1 MQMVRTIFLVL
12 FLMIQSGTALLAQ
25 DRSNRGKEFWLGY
38 GHNVMFNA
46 NAGNNSQTFVLYIS
60 TVLPA
65 TVVVSIPGN
74 GWSQTVVI
82 PANSV
87 DASVVIPKSGLQDA
101 RLTGEG
107 IFNRGIHVK
116 ADVHVVLNA
125 HQYGLNSSGAMMVM
139 PTETYG
145 YNYYSVN
152 CKQVSNVDYSHSWFY
167 VVAPEDNTRIEVIP
181 SGTTE
186 SGRPAGQPFTVDL
199 KRGEVF
205 NVFGKRLRFDS
216 GVDMTGSKI
225 LSIAGSDGKC
235 HPVAVF
241 SGSSRNTLC
250 FGNGGDIMQQ
260 QVFPSNTWGTR
271 YLTYHTLA
279 NANSD
284 LVTPFLNIYRVFVQD
299 PSTVVKRN
307 GTVMTGLINN
317 FYYEF
322 SSDAG
327 DYIEADKPILV
338 AQFMPSSNACA
349 SDATNPYGDPEMFY
363 LSPFEQGVKNVTF
376 YKTRNQY
383 IDFNY
388 VSLLLP
394 AAGISSLRVDGKTV
408 DPLNVIRHPIKN
420 DYAVAVVRLLG
431 AAGQHNVSCDSA
443 FNGMVFGLGY
453 YESYGY
459 NVGTLVNNLNA
470 YANIKNTKSIL
481 PGVDSFTCINTP
493 FKASIKV
500 AYKLNR
506 IHWKFSKATGLNI
519 KVDSIINNP
528 IPVDSTLVF
537 GRKYY
542 GYTIA
547 TDLRFSGAGNHAIPI
562 TYASIDLDNCS
573 KTEDTVIQV
582 LVKDG
587 PRPVITA
594 PGVVCMGK
602 ETSFTGT
609 NNGQGFNLVSHQ
621 WDFPDGSQGNARSV
635 KKIFTAAGNKSIR
648 YAVATDNGCTADTV
662 TNVIVVDLSA
672 VAVTKNGKPCVD
684 STIQFV
690 SSIPSGSNTGATWFW
705 DFGDGQR
712 FSSKSSHLA
721 LHAYKKPMN
730 GFSVRHWIAFDQGCT
745 SDTVFHPMTSINIAP
760 MISAGPDLYI
770 KKGTAA
776 PLQASIPNP
785 SQYQFVWS
793 PSTYLDQANLLNP
806 LCKPELDMIYVVR
819 AIDRQTLC
827 TASDTLQVIVLSA
840 VDIPNTFTPNG
851 DGINDT
857 WKIQF
862 LAQYKKC
869 RMEVYNTAGQI
880 IYQSEG
886 YAVAWDGTRNGVPMP
901 AGTYYYVIDL
911 GDGSKRRTGYVTI
924 LR

>member
-1 MQMVRTIFLVL
+1 MLRIIFLML
-12 FLMIQSGTALLAQ
+12 FSLIQCGWSLFAQ
-25 DRSNRGKEFWLGY
+25 DRSNSGKEFWLGY

-46 NAGNNSQTFVLYIS
+46 NTGNNSQTFVLYIS
-60 TVLPA
+60 TTLPA
-65 TVVVSIPGN
+65 TVVVSVPGN
-74 GWSQTVVI
+74 GWTQTVVV

-87 DASVVIPKSGLQDA
+87 DASVIIPKAGLQDA

-107 IFNRGIHVK
+107 LFNRGIHVK
-116 ADVHVVLNA
+116 ADVPIVLNA

-145 YNYYSVN
+145 YNYYSIN

-167 VVAPEDNTRIEVIP
+167 VVAPEDNTRIEIIP
-181 SGTTE
+181 SGITE

-225 LSIAGSDGKC
+225 LSVAGNDGQC

-284 LVTPFLNIYRVFVQD
+284 LVTPFLNIYRVVVQD
-299 PSTVVKRN
+299 PTTIVKRN
-307 GTVMTGLINN
+307 GNLLTGLTNN

-322 SSDAG
+322 SSNAG

-363 LSPFEQGVKNVTF
+363 LSPVEQGIKKVTF

-388 VSLLLP
+388 VSLILP
-394 AAGISSLRVDGKTV
+394 AAGVSSLRVDGNVV
-408 DPLNVIRHPIKN
+408 DPLNIIRHPSKN

-431 AAGQHNVSCDSA
+431 AAGQHSVSCDSA

-470 YANIKNTKSIL
+470 YASVKNSKSIL
-481 PGVDSFTCINTP
+481 SGVDSFTCINTP
-493 FKASIKV
+493 FKASVKV

-506 IHWKFSKATGLNI
+506 IHWKFSKTNGLNI
-519 KVDSIINNP
+519 KADSIINNP
-528 IPVDSTLVF
+528 FPVDSALVF

-542 GYTIA
+542 TYSIA
-547 TDLRFSGAGNHAIPI
+547 ADLRLSVAGSYSIPV
-562 TYASIDLDNCS
+562 TYSSTDLDNCS
-573 KTEDTVIQV
+573 KTEDTVIHV
-582 LVKDG
+582 VVKEG
-587 PRPVITA
+587 PKPVITA
-594 PGVVCMGK
+594 PGVLCMGK
-602 ETSFTGT
+602 EANFTGT
-609 NNGQGFNLVSHQ
+609 NNAQGFNVASHQ
-621 WDFPDGSQGNARSV
+621 WDFPDGSQGNTREL
-635 KKIFTAAGNKSIR
+635 KKIFTTSGSKTIR
-648 YAVATDNGCTADTV
+648 YAVLTDNGCMADTSTTV
-662 TNVIVVDLSA
+662 LVVDLSA
-672 VAVTKNGKPCVD
+672 VAVTKNGRPCVD
-684 STIQFV
+684 SSIQFV
-690 SSIPSGSNTGATWFW
+690 SSIPSGSTVGATWFW
-705 DFGDGQR
+705 DFGDGRQ
-712 FSSKSSHLA
+712 FSSKSSNMA
-721 LHAYKKPMN
+721 LHAYKKSMTA
-730 GFSVRHWIAFDQGCT
+730 FSVKHWIAFDQGCK
-745 SDTVFHPMTSINIAP
+745 SDTILHAVPFIKPAP
-760 MISAGPDLYI
+760 MINAGPDRYI
-770 KKGTAA
+770 KKGSAA
-776 PLQASIPNP
+776 SLEASISNP
-785 SQYQFVWS
+785 IAYQFVWS
-793 PSTYLDQANLLNP
+793 PSTYLDQVSLLNP
-806 LCKPELDMIYVVR
+806 LCTPDVDISYVVR
-819 AIDRQTLC
+819 AIDKQTGC
-827 TASDTLQVIVLSA
+827 SATDTLQVIVLSA

-862 LAQYKKC
+862 LAQYKNC
-869 RMEVYNTAGQI
+869 RMEIYNTAGQI
-880 IYQSEG
+880 IFQSAG
-886 YAVAWDGTRNGVPMP
+886 YAVAWDGTRNGAPMP

-911 GDGSKRRTGYVTI
+911 GDGSKSRSGYVTI

>member
-1 MQMVRTIFLVL
+1 MQMGRRFFLIL
-12 FLMIQSGTALLAQ
+12 FLLVHSFMSLNAQ
-25 DRSNRGKEFWLGY
+25 DRSNRGREFWLGY

-74 GWSQTVVI
+74 GWIQTVVV

-87 DASVVIPKSGLQDA
+87 DASVVIPKAGLQDA

-116 ADVHVVLNA
+116 ADVPIVLNA

-145 YNYYSVN
+145 YNYYSIN

-167 VVAPEDNTRIEVIP
+167 IVAPEDNTRIEIIP

-205 NVFGKRLRFDS
+205 NVFGKRLRYDS

-225 LSIAGSDGKC
+225 LSVAGSDGQC

-284 LVTPFLNIYRVFVQD
+284 MVTPFLNIYRVVVQD
-299 PSTVVKRN
+299 PSTIVKRN

-322 SSDAG
+322 SSNSG
-327 DYIEADKPILV
+327 DYIESDKPILV

-363 LSPFEQGVKNVTF
+363 LSPIEQGIKQVTF

-388 VSLLLP
+388 VSLILP
-394 AAGISSLRVDGKTV
+394 AKGMATLKVDGSVV
-408 DPLNVIRHPIKN
+408 DPLNIIPHPSKN
-420 DYAVAVVRLLG
+420 DYAVAVVRLMG
-431 AAGQHNVSCDSA
+431 IAGQHSVSCDSA
-443 FNGMVFGLGY
+443 FNGMVFGMGY

-470 YANIKNTKSIL
+470 YASIKNTKSIL
-481 PGVDSFTCINTP
+481 PGVDSFTCINSP
-493 FKASIKV
+493 FKATIKV

-506 IHWKFSKATGLNI
+506 IHWKFSKTTGLNI
-519 KVDSIINNP
+519 KADSIINNP
-528 IPVDSTLVF
+528 APVDSALVF

-542 GYTIA
+542 VYTIA
-547 TDLRFSGAGNHAIPI
+547 ADLRFSVAGSYTIPV
-562 TYASIDLDNCS
+562 TYASLDLDNCS
-573 KTEDTVIQV
+573 KTEDTIIQV
-582 LVKDG
+582 LVKEG
-587 PRPVITA
+587 PKPVIAA
-594 PGVVCMGK
+594 PGVLCMDK
-602 ETSFTGT
+602 EASFTGT
-609 NNGQGFNLVSHQ
+609 NNVLGFNVVSHQ
-621 WDFPDGSQGNARSV
+621 WDFPDGSQSKVRDT
-635 KKIFTAAGNKSIR
+635 KKIFTSAGSKTIR
-648 YAVATDNGCTADTV
+648 YAVLTDNGCTADTATTV
-662 TNVIVVDLSA
+662 LVVDLSA
-672 VAVTKNGKPCVD
+672 VAVSKNGKPCVD

-690 SSIPSGSNTGATWFW
+690 SSIPSGSNAGATWFW
-705 DFGDGQR
+705 QFGDGQQ
-712 FSSKSSHLA
+712 FSSKTSHLA
-721 LHAYKKPMN
+721 LHAFKKAMT
-730 GFSVRHWIAFDQGCT
+730 GFAVRHWIAFDQGCT
-745 SDTVFHPMTSINIAP
+745 SDTVLHAISSISNAP
-760 MISAGPDLYI
+760 MINAGPDRFI
-770 KKGTAA
+770 KKGSAA
-776 PLQASIPNP
+776 SLDASIPNP

-793 PSTYLDQANLLNP
+793 PSTYLDQVNLLNP
-806 LCKPELDMIYVVR
+806 MCKPELDITYVLQ
-819 AIDRQTLC
+819 AIDKQTLC
-827 TASDTLQVIVLSA
+827 AATDTMQVIVLSA

-862 LAQYKKC
+862 LAQYKNC
-869 RMEVYNTAGQI
+869 TMEVYNTSGQI
-880 IYQSEG
+880 IFRSEG
-886 YAVAWDGTRNGVPMP
+886 YAVPWDGTRNGAPMP

-911 GDGSKRRTGYVTI
+911 GDGSKRRTGYITI

>member
-1 MQMVRTIFLVL
+1 MQMVRTIFMIL
-12 FLMIQSGTALLAQ
+12 FLLIQSGWSLFAQ
-25 DRSNRGKEFWLGY
+25 DRSNSGKEFWLGY

-46 NAGNNSQTFVLYIS
+46 NAGGNSQTFVLYIS
-60 TVLPA
+60 TTLPA

-74 GWSQTVVI
+74 GWSQTVIV

-87 DASVVIPKSGLQDA
+87 DASVVIPKTGLQDA

-107 IFNRGIHVK
+107 LFNRGIHVK
-116 ADVHVVLNA
+116 ADVPIVLNA

-145 YNYYSVN
+145 YNYYSIN

-167 VVAPEDNTRIEVIP
+167 IVAPEDNTRIEITP

-205 NVFGKRLRFDS
+205 NVFGKRLRYDS

-225 LSIAGSDGKC
+225 LSTVGSDGQC
-235 HPVAVF
+235 HPIAVF

-284 LVTPFLNIYRVFVQD
+284 LVTPFLNVYRVVVQD
-299 PSTVVKRN
+299 PSTIVKRN
-307 GTVMTGLINN
+307 GTLMTGLINN

-327 DYIEADKPILV
+327 DYIESDKPVLV

-363 LSPFEQGVKNVTF
+363 LSPVEQGIKKVTF

-388 VSLLLP
+388 VSLVLP
-394 AAGISSLRVDGKTV
+394 AAGVSSLRVDGNTV
-408 DPLNVIRHPIKN
+408 DPLNVIRHPTKN
-420 DYAVAVVRLLG
+420 DYAVAVVRLMG

-470 YANIKNTKSIL
+470 YASIKNAKSSL

-493 FKASIKV
+493 FKPSIKV
-500 AYKLNR
+500 AYQLNR
-506 IHWKFSKATGLNI
+506 IHWKFSKTVGLNI
-519 KVDSIINNP
+519 KADSIINNP
-528 IPVDSTLVF
+528 TPADSSLVF

-542 GYTIA
+542 VYTIA
-547 TDLRFSGAGNHAIPI
+547 ADLQFSVAGKYSIPV
-562 TYASIDLDNCS
+562 TYASSALDNCS
-573 KTEDTVIQV
+573 KTEDTVIHV
-582 LVKDG
+582 LVKEG
-587 PRPVITA
+587 PKPAIAA
-594 PGVVCMGK
+594 PGVLCLGK
-602 ETSFTGT
+602 EASFMGT
-609 NNGQGFNLVSHQ
+609 NVAQGFNVVSHQ
-621 WDFPDGSQGNARSV
+621 WDFPDGSKGNTLNV
-635 KKIFTAAGNKSIR
+635 KKIFTAAGNKTIR
-648 YAVATDNGCTADTV
+648 YTVLTDNGCMADTATTV
-662 TNVIVVDLSA
+662 LVVDLSA
-672 VAVTKNGKPCVD
+672 VGVTKNGKPCVD
-684 STIQFV
+684 STMQFV
-690 SSIPSGSNTGATWFW
+690 SSIPSGSNAGATWFW
-705 DFGDGQR
+705 DFGDGQQ
-712 FSSKSSHLA
+712 FNSKSSHLA
-721 LHAYKKPMN
+721 LHAYKKAMTA
-730 GFSVRHWIAFDQGCT
+730 FSVKHWIAFDQGCK
-745 SDTVFHPMTSINIAP
+745 SDTVLHAVSSIKTAP
-760 MISAGPDLYI
+760 MINAGPDLYI
-770 KKGTAA
+770 KKGSAA
-776 PLQASIPNP
+776 PLEASIPNAI
-785 SQYQFVWS
+785 QYQFVWS
-793 PSTYLDQANLLNP
+793 PSTYLDQASLLNP
-806 LCKPELDMIYVVR
+806 LCAPDVDISYVVQ
-819 AIDRQTLC
+819 AIDKQTGC
-827 TASDTLQVIVLSA
+827 AAKDTVQVIVLSA

-857 WKIQF
+857 WKILF
-862 LAQYKKC
+862 LAQYKNC
-869 RMEVYNTAGQI
+869 RMEIYTTAGQI
-880 IYQSEG
+880 IFQSDG
-886 YAVAWDGTRNGVPMP
+886 YAVAWDGTRNGAPMP

-911 GDGSKRRTGYVTI
+911 GDGSKKRSGYVTI

>member
-1 MQMVRTIFLVL
+1 MQMLRSIFLMFFLL
-12 FLMIQSGTALLAQ
+12 FQFGWSLFAQ
-25 DRSNRGKEFWLGY
+25 DRSNSGKEFWLGY

-46 NAGNNSQTFVLYIS
+46 NAGNNSQTLVLYIS
-60 TVLPA
+60 TTQPA
-65 TVVVSIPGN
+65 NVVVSIPGN
-74 GWSQTVVI
+74 GWSQSVVV

-87 DASVVIPKSGLQDA
+87 DASVVIPKAGLQDA

-107 IFNRGIHVK
+107 LFNRGIHVK
-116 ADVHVVLNA
+116 ADVPIVLNA

-145 YNYYSVN
+145 YNYYSIN

-167 VVAPEDNTRIEVIP
+167 VVAPEDNTRIEIIP

-205 NVFGKRLRFDS
+205 NVFGKRLRYDS

-225 LSIAGSDGKC
+225 LSIAGSDGQC

-284 LVTPFLNIYRVFVQD
+284 LVTPFLNVYRVVVQD
-299 PSTVVKRN
+299 PSTIVKRN
-307 GTVMTGLINN
+307 GTLMTGLINN

-327 DYIEADKPILV
+327 DYIESDKPVLV

-349 SDATNPYGDPEMFY
+349 SDANNPYGDPEMFY
-363 LSPFEQGVKNVTF
+363 LSPVEQGIKKVTF

-388 VSLLLP
+388 VSLVLP
-394 AAGISSLRVDGKTV
+394 AAGISSLRVDGNAV
-408 DPLNVIRHPIKN
+408 DPLNIIRHPTKN
-420 DYAVAVVRLLG
+420 DYAVAIVRLMG
-431 AAGQHNVSCDSA
+431 MAGQHNVSCDSA

-470 YANIKNTKSIL
+470 YASIKNAKSSL
-481 PGVDSFTCINTP
+481 PGVDSSTCINTP

-506 IHWKFSKATGLNI
+506 IDWKFSKTVGLNI
-519 KVDSIINNP
+519 KADSIMNNP
-528 IPVDSTLVF
+528 TPVDSALVF

-542 GYTIA
+542 VYTIA
-547 TDLRFSGAGNHAIPI
+547 ADLKFSVAGNYTIPV
-562 TYASIDLDNCS
+562 TYASLSLDNCS
-573 KTEDTVIQV
+573 KTEDTVIHV
-582 LVKDG
+582 RVKEG
-587 PRPVITA
+587 PKPVIA
-594 PGVVCMGK
+594 SPGVLCIGK
-602 ETSFTGT
+602 ESSFMGS
-609 NNGQGFNLVSHQ
+609 NSAQGYNVVSYQ
-621 WDFPDGSQGNARSV
+621 WNFPDGSQGNTRDA
-635 KKIFTAAGNKSIR
+635 KKIFTTAGNKTIR
-648 YAVATDNGCTADTV
+648 YTVLTDNGCMADTAATV
-662 TNVIVVDLSA
+662 LVVDLNA

-690 SSIPSGSNTGATWFW
+690 SSIPSGSNAGATWFW
-705 DFGDGQR
+705 DFGDGQQ

-721 LHAYKKPMN
+721 LHAYKKPMTA
-730 GFSVRHWIAFDQGCT
+730 FSVKHWIAFDQGCT
-745 SDTVFHPMTSINIAP
+745 SDTVLHAISFIKSAPLIN
-760 MISAGPDLYI
+760 AGPDLYI
-770 KKGTAA
+770 KKGSEA
-776 PLQASIPNP
+776 PLEASIPTATE
-785 SQYQFVWS
+785 YQFVWS
-793 PSTYLDQANLLNP
+793 PSTYLDQVNLLNP
-806 LCKPELDMIYVVR
+806 LCTPAVDISYVVQ
-819 AIDRQTLC
+819 AIDKQAGCAAR
-827 TASDTLQVIVLSA
+827 DTVQVIVLSA

-862 LAQYKKC
+862 LAQYKNC

-886 YAVAWDGTRNGVPMP
+886 YAVAWDGTRNGAPMP
-901 AGTYYYVIDL
+901 AGTYYYAIDL
-911 GDGSKRRTGYVTI
+911 GDGSPRRSGYVTI